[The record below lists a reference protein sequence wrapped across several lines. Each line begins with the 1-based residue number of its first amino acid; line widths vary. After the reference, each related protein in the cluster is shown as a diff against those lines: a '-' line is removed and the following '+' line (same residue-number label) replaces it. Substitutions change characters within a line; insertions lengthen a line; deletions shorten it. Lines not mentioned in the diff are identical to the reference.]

1 MYISNI
7 PHDVTQQQLE
17 EIFTQVSSI
26 CYFRFQI
33 ISFLICGQ
41 AGVIKEVRLVTNRQ
55 GRSKGFAYIEY
66 ITEVIQYTPILT
78 ESISSVSLQLILLS
92 LNWIIILY
100 LERN

>member
-26 CYFRFQI
+26 CYFK
-33 ISFLICGQ
+33 SHFLICGQ

-66 ITEVIQYTPILT
+66 ITEVIQYTPIHT